1 MFCLLRLPVQH
12 RGPRCL
18 LNAAAPQAGQVLQ
31 RHDPADGRHYPLLPR
46 RTLLGGNSLRLQT
59 QQLQHVPHAR
69 HDVGR
74 GSNCYPCLG
83 RVDADPSNAVAN
95 STSLCNAVA
104 NPTIRWQRCSSFRQF
119 LCNSVAPSTRLDKA
133 LAPSTNVGNAVA
145 LITSLSNPVAP
156 SASLGNATD
165 PYSTSYKPGYR

>member
-1 MFCLLRLPVQH
+1 MVFCLLRLPVQH

-46 RTLLGGNSLRLQT
+46 RPLLGGNSLRLQT

-104 NPTIRWQRCSSFRQF
+104 NPTRRWQRCSSFRQSLQ
-119 LCNSVAPSTRLDKA
+119 LCSSFHQT
-133 LAPSTNVGNAVA
+133 
-145 LITSLSNPVAP
+145 
-156 SASLGNATD
+156 
-165 PYSTSYKPGYR
+165 